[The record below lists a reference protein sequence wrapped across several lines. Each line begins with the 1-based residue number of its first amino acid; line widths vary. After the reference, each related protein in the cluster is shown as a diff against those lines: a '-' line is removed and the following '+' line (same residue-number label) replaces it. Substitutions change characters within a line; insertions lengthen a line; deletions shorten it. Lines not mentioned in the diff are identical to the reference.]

1 MHVPY
6 YLISWPFLDMSKTFF
21 KVWHEWFI
29 FKLKSTMISKALLE
43 LTEFF
48 LKNRFQGAVL
58 MVRRQCGYQQKQIY
72 LKDLF

>member
-6 YLISWPFLDMSKTFF
+6 YLFSWPFLDMSKAFF

>member
-6 YLISWPFLDMSKTFF
+6 YLISWPFLYMPKTFF

-29 FKLKSTMISKALLE
+29 FKLKSTMISKVLLE

-48 LKNRFQGAVL
+48 LKNRFQGVVL